1 MLVPP
6 DESKKVKSNF
16 SFSFSD
22 VLFNSFWKFG
32 FFKNA
37 QDEKSNILW
46 RGRKIKRQ
54 IFGFGENEK
63 M

>member
-46 RGRKIKRQ
+46 RGRKIK
-54 IFGFGENEK
+54 
-63 M
+63 